1 MRRKRQRFIESL
13 LAIAEE
19 AKNLTPDS
27 GDTIIR
33 IGADIEQLLETQ
45 DIPSELKQFLELGI
59 ESLKAL
65 HLKTAHNPH
74 ELAEALKRSFSTL
87 EQCTEQASEDELKD
101 ILVEEAN
108 ALRSAMDPA
117 VKENEHS
124 ETCAPVSLDDIA
136 AFLIQVEPSDT
147 RAVSNLRDILTSA
160 DTSDYPAEV
169 QAAISAACQL
179 VEDLPGKSANDATET
194 LAEIG
199 RLVEAAMNIMAN
211 GSQSADSQE
220 QPEADETHATEP
232 STSQAALISTAD
244 SVQWALAP
252 DADPGLLSDFTA
264 ECGDYIEKA
273 EAALLALESNPD
285 DAEAINTVFRAFHT
299 IKGTSAFLD
308 LSHISE
314 LAHLAESLLDR
325 MRDGEIRCTGKY
337 ADLALQATDMLKEL
351 IQGVQGAISGSPM
364 QRPARYDDLMV
375 VLSNPESLGEESP
388 SEPFER
394 ALWPEDVTIV
404 SEDAE
409 TVASEIASTVK
420 VPTDT
425 STKNEPLLAEVTQA
439 IQAQK
444 APSQEVK
451 PESFVRV
458 RTDRL
463 DRLIDMVGELV
474 IAQSMV
480 SQDETVVLGDNHE
493 LSKKVVQLGKIVR
506 ELQYLS
512 MSMRMV
518 PLKPT
523 FQKAARMVRDLAQ
536 KCGKKIVF
544 VAEGEETEIDRNMVD
559 LINDPLVHMIRNAVD
574 HGIEPPDEREK
585 AGKPCEG
592 VVKLSAYHAGGN
604 VVVALSDDG
613 RGLDKH
619 KIVEKAVAKG
629 LVPPGKALT
638 DAEIYNLI
646 FAPGFSTADAVTEVS
661 GRGVGMDVVKKNIEA
676 LRGRIDISSEPG
688 KGSCFI
694 IRLPLTMA
702 VTDGMLVRVGEERFI
717 IPTINIRLS
726 FRPEPES
733 LSTVVGQGEM
743 VMLRGELMPIFRL
756 HRLFDIQGA
765 TDDPAKGLLVIV
777 DDGEKHCALLVDEI
791 LGQQHVV
798 AKSLGEGVGKVQ
810 GLSGGAILGD
820 GCVGLILD
828 TTEIVALARQQT
840 ARVGNEGVKHRSA
853 A

>member
-13 LAIAEE
+13 LAIADE

-33 IGADIEQLLETQ
+33 IGAGIEQLLETQ
-45 DIPSELKQFLELGI
+45 DIPSELTQFLELGI

-65 HLKTAHNPH
+65 HLKTAPNPH
-74 ELAEALKRSFSTL
+74 ELVETLKRSFSTL
-87 EQCTEQASEDELKD
+87 EQCTEQANEEKLKD
-101 ILVEEAN
+101 ILLEVAN
-108 ALRSAMDPA
+108 ALRSAMDA
-117 VKENEHS
+117 AEKDNEQS
-124 ETCAPVSLDDIA
+124 DTCTPVSLDDIA
-136 AFLIQVEPSDT
+136 ALLIQVEPSDT
-147 RAVSNLRDILTSA
+147 QALSNLKDILTGA
-160 DTSDYPAEV
+160 DTSDYPAEA

-179 VEDLPGKSANDATET
+179 VQDLPGETVNHATEI
-194 LAEIG
+194 LAQIG
-199 RLVEAAMNIMAN
+199 RLVEVAMNAIVEEPRPTE
-211 GSQSADSQE
+211 DKE
-220 QPEADETHATEP
+220 QPELCEATSNSTPMSEANP
-232 STSQAALISTAD
+232 SPSENPPYWTLSS
-244 SVQWALAP
+244 
-252 DADPGLLSDFTA
+252 DADAGLLCDFVT

-273 EAALLALESNPD
+273 EAALLALETNPD
-285 DAEAINTVFRAFHT
+285 DTEAINTVFRAFHT

-314 LAHLAESLLDR
+314 LAHLAESLLSR
-325 MRDGEIRCTGKY
+325 MRDGEIQCSGKY
-337 ADLALQATDMLKEL
+337 ADLALRAIDMLKEL
-351 IQGVQGAISGSPM
+351 IQGVQNAISGLPM
-364 QRPARYDDLMV
+364 QRPAGYDNLMV
-375 VLSNPESLGEESP
+375 MLSDPELSGEESP
-388 SEPFER
+388 NELQGQ
-394 ALWPEDVTIV
+394 ALRPEDIIV
-404 SEDAE
+404 VNEHADTVEPEGESTVREFTA
-409 TVASEIASTVK
+409 TVA
-420 VPTDT
+420 
-425 STKNEPLLAEVTQA
+425 KNEPGLAEVAQA
-439 IQAQK
+439 IQVQK
-444 APSQEVK
+444 VPSQEVR

-493 LSKKVVQLGKIVR
+493 LNKKVVHLGKIVR

-536 KCGKKIVF
+536 RCGKKIVF
-544 VAEGEETEIDRNMVD
+544 VAEGEDTEIDRNMVD

-574 HGIEPPDEREK
+574 HGIEPPEQREK
-585 AGKPCEG
+585 AGKAREG
-592 VVKLSAYHAGGN
+592 TVKLSAYHAGGN

-613 RGLDKH
+613 RGLDKQ
-619 KIVEKAVAKG
+619 KIVERAVEKG
-629 LVPPGKALT
+629 LVPPGKGLT

-646 FAPGFSTADAVTEVS
+646 FSPGFSTADTVTDVS

-688 KGSCFI
+688 KGSSFI

-726 FRPEPES
+726 FRPAPES
-733 LSTVVGQGEM
+733 LSTVVGQAEM

-756 HRLFDIQGA
+756 NKLFDIQGA
-765 TDDPAKGLLVIV
+765 IDDPTKGLLVIV
-777 DDGEKHCALLVDEI
+777 DDGERHCALLVDEI

-828 TTEIVALARQQT
+828 TTEIVALARQEM
-840 ARVGNEGVKHRSA
+840 AGVGNEGVKHRTA

>member
-1 MRRKRQRFIESL
+1 MRRKRQRFIQSL

-19 AKNLTPDS
+19 VKNLTPDS

-33 IGADIEQLLETQ
+33 IGAGIEQLLEMQ
-45 DIPSELKQFLELGI
+45 DIPSELTQFLELGI

-74 ELAEALKRSFSTL
+74 ELVEALKRSFSTL
-87 EQCTEQASEDELKD
+87 EQCIEQANEEKLKD
-101 ILVEEAN
+101 VLVEVAN
-108 ALRSAMDPA
+108 ALQSAMDVA
-117 VKENEHS
+117 EEENEQS
-124 ETCAPVSLDDIA
+124 DTCTPASLDDIA

-147 RAVSNLRDILTSA
+147 QALSNLKDILTSA
-160 DTSDYPAEV
+160 DTSDYPAEA

-179 VEDLPGKSANDATET
+179 VQDLPRETANHTTEI

-199 RLVEAAMNIMAN
+199 RLVEAAMNAIAEEPRPTE
-211 GSQSADSQE
+211 DFE
-220 QPEADETHATEP
+220 QPEPREAESN
-232 STSQAALISTAD
+232 STPISEAVPT
-244 SVQWALAP
+244 SSENPPYWTLSS
-252 DADPGLLSDFTA
+252 DADTGLLCDFVT

-273 EAALLALESNPD
+273 EAALLALETNPGD
-285 DAEAINTVFRAFHT
+285 TEAINTVFRAFHT

-314 LAHLAESLLDR
+314 LAHLAESLLSR
-325 MRDGEIRCTGKY
+325 MRDGEIQCSGKY
-337 ADLALQATDMLKEL
+337 ADLALRAIDMLKEL
-351 IQGVQGAISGSPM
+351 IQGVQNAISGSPM
-364 QRPARYDDLMV
+364 PRPAGYDNLMAM
-375 VLSNPESLGEESP
+375 LSNPDSLGEESP
-388 SEPFER
+388 DELLGQ
-394 ALWPEDVTIV
+394 ALRPEDVTIV
-404 SEDAE
+404 SEHAE
-409 TVASEIASTVK
+409 IVAPRLEPIVEESTERAN
-420 VPTDT
+420 
-425 STKNEPLLAEVTQA
+425 KNEPGLAEVAQA

-444 APSQEVK
+444 APSQEVR

-493 LSKKVVQLGKIVR
+493 LSKKVVHLGKIVR

-536 KCGKKIVF
+536 RCGKKIIF
-544 VAEGEETEIDRNMVD
+544 VAEGEDTEIDRNMVD

-574 HGIEPPDEREK
+574 HGIEPPEERAK

-592 VVKLSAYHAGGN
+592 TVKLSAYHAGGN

-613 RGLDKH
+613 RGLDKQ
-619 KIVEKAVAKG
+619 KIVEKAIEKG
-629 LVPPGKALT
+629 LISPGKGLT
-638 DAEIYNLI
+638 DTEVYNLI
-646 FAPGFSTADAVTEVS
+646 FAPGFSTADAVTDVS

-676 LRGRIDISSEPG
+676 LRGRIDISSETG

-702 VTDGMLVRVGEERFI
+702 VTDGMLVRVGDERFI

-733 LSTVVGQGEM
+733 LSTVVGQGKM

-765 TDDPAKGLLVIV
+765 IDDPTKGLLVIV

-798 AKSLGEGVGKVQ
+798 AKSLGEGVGKVR

-828 TTEIVALARQQT
+828 TTEIVALARQET
-840 ARVGNEGVKHRSA
+840 ARVANEGVKHRTA

>member
-27 GDTIIR
+27 GDMIIR

-87 EQCTEQASEDELKD
+87 EQCTEQASEDKLKD
-101 ILVEEAN
+101 ILVEVAN

-136 AFLIQVEPSDT
+136 ALLIQIEPSDT

-211 GSQSADSQE
+211 EPQSADSQE

-244 SVQWALAP
+244 SVQWTLAP
-252 DADPGLLSDFTA
+252 DADPGLLSDFTI

-337 ADLALQATDMLKEL
+337 ADLALQATDVLEEL

-394 ALWPEDVTIV
+394 ALRPEDVTIV

-798 AKSLGEGVGKVQ
+798 AKSLGQGIGKVQ

-840 ARVGNEGVKHRSA
+840 ARVGNKGVKYRSA

>member
-1 MRRKRQRFIESL
+1 MRRKRQRLIESL
-13 LAIAEE
+13 LAIADE

-33 IGADIEQLLETQ
+33 IGAGIEQLLETQ
-45 DIPSELKQFLELGI
+45 DIPSELTQFLELGI

-65 HLKTAHNPH
+65 HLKTAHEPH
-74 ELAEALKRSFSTL
+74 VLVEALKRSFGTL
-87 EQCTEQASEDELKD
+87 EQCAKQAGEEKIGD
-101 ILVEEAN
+101 IFLEAAN
-108 ALRSAMDPA
+108 SLRSAMDA
-117 VKENEHS
+117 AEKEDEES
-124 ETCAPVSLDDIA
+124 DTSTPISLDDIA
-136 AFLIQVEPSDT
+136 ALLIQVEPSDT
-147 RAVSNLRDILTSA
+147 QALSNLKDILTSA
-160 DTSDYPAEV
+160 DPSDYPAEA

-179 VEDLPGKSANDATET
+179 AQDLPRETVNHATEI

-199 RLVEAAMNIMAN
+199 RLVEVAMNAL
-211 GSQSADSQE
+211 AEETRPAEDHE
-220 QPEADETHATEP
+220 QPELCE
-232 STSQAALISTAD
+232 AD
-244 SVQWALAP
+244 SNSTPISESNPSSSKNLSYWTLSS
-252 DADPGLLSDFTA
+252 DADTGLLCDFVT

-273 EAALLALESNPD
+273 EAALLALETNPSD
-285 DAEAINTVFRAFHT
+285 TEAINTVFRAFHT

-314 LAHLAESLLDR
+314 LAHLAESLLSR
-325 MRDGEIRCTGKY
+325 MRDGEIQCSGKY
-337 ADLALQATDMLKEL
+337 ADLALRAIDMLKEL
-351 IQGVQGAISGSPM
+351 IQGVQDAISGSPM
-364 QRPARYDDLMV
+364 QRPAGYDNLMAMMT
-375 VLSNPESLGEESP
+375 NPESLSEESP
-388 SEPFER
+388 DELLPQ
-394 ALWPEDVTIV
+394 ALRPEDVTIV
-404 SEDAE
+404 SEHAE
-409 TVASEIASTVK
+409 IVAAGIESTVK
-420 VPTDT
+420 E
-425 STKNEPLLAEVTQA
+425 STERANKNEPGLAELAQA

-444 APSQEVK
+444 APSQEVR

-493 LSKKVVQLGKIVR
+493 LSKKVVHLGKIVR

-536 KCGKKIVF
+536 RCGKKIIF
-544 VAEGEETEIDRNMVD
+544 VAEGEDTEIDRNMVD

-574 HGIEPPDEREK
+574 HGIEPPEERAK

-592 VVKLSAYHAGGN
+592 TVKLSAYHAGGN

-613 RGLDKH
+613 RGLDKQ
-619 KIVEKAVAKG
+619 KIVEKAIEKG
-629 LVPPGKALT
+629 LISPGKGLT
-638 DAEIYNLI
+638 DIEVYNLI
-646 FAPGFSTADAVTEVS
+646 FAPGFSTADTVTDVS

-702 VTDGMLVRVGEERFI
+702 VTDGMLVRVGDERFI

-765 TDDPAKGLLVIV
+765 IDDPTKGLLVIV

-798 AKSLGEGVGKVQ
+798 AKSLGEGVGKVR
-810 GLSGGAILGD
+810 GLSGG
-820 GCVGLILD
+820 
-828 TTEIVALARQQT
+828 
-840 ARVGNEGVKHRSA
+840 
-853 A
+853 